1 MGHSAGR
8 RYQVLLFLGRRY
20 GKMLLSLRYVTET
33 TSRTAARSPREARGL
48 SGRLN
53 VLVTGSSEACRQSI
67 ITNKLMAA
75 SSMLYSG
82 GITRV

>member
-1 MGHSAGR
+1 M
-8 RYQVLLFLGRRY
+8 
-20 GKMLLSLRYVTET
+20 
-33 TSRTAARSPREARGL
+33 SRTAASSPREARGS

-53 VLVTGSSEACRQSI
+53 VLVTGSSAACRQSI
-67 ITNKLMAA
+67 ITDKLIAA